1 MKPEHDL
8 LLPVDLLHVLPGEP
22 WALVE
27 ALADQLAA
35 LVGVAEDAHA
45 LVFIDL
51 VDLAGE
57 ADRVGSLLGF
67 RT

>member
-45 LVFIDL
+45 LVLIDL
-51 VDLAGE
+51 KSSGMM
-57 ADRVGSLLGF
+57 F
-67 RT
+67 QN

>member
-1 MKPEHDL
+1 
-8 LLPVDLLHVLPGEP
+8 LPSEP

-45 LVFIDL
+45 LVLIDL
-51 VDLAGE
+51 KSSGMM
-57 ADRVGSLLGF
+57 F
-67 RT
+67 QN